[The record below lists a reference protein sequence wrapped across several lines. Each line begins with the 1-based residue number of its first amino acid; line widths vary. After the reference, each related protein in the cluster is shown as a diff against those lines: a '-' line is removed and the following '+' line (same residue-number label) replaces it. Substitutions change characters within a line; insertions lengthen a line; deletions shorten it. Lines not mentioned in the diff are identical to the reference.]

1 MAHDNNIPTDEE
13 GVAGK
18 ATITHV
24 EAEQQAALSEEENI
38 IEKQL
43 RRKIDLLIMPVVII
57 VYLMNYID
65 R

>member
-1 MAHDNNIPTDEE
+1 MAHDNYIPTDEE
-13 GVAGK
+13 EVAGK

-24 EAEQQAALSEEENI
+24 EVEQQAALSEEEKI
-38 IEKQL
+38 VEKQL